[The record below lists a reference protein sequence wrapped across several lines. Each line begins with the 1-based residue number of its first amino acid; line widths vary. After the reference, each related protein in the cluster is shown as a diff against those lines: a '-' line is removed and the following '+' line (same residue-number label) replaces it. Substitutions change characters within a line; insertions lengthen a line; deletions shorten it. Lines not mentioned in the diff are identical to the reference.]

1 MLVITNIS
9 APNRPKSAPRSS
21 PHTPPPRFGALAHR
35 LRRCAPMLR
44 WRALAHIGA
53 HWRKTCVLKTT
64 LRLVVAAI
72 FGTAIRHRILIGMP
86 IYL

>member
-1 MLVITNIS
+1 
-9 APNRPKSAPRSS
+9 
-21 PHTPPPRFGALAHR
+21 
-35 LRRCAPMLR
+35 MLR

-64 LRLVVAAI
+64 LQQVAAAI
-72 FGTAIRHRILIGMP
+72 FGTDIRHRILIGMP